1 MFSSILATPRITTT
15 LIPLNICP
23 IEYCQTTKPTP
34 VVNIIETRPEQNILT
49 DKSKDNVTTHLIG
62 DWIIRES
69 CESFRR
75 KENERFTPINQPLN
89 QEKKINT
96 NEAIIPHSALSPNVM
111 EWTVSSVSMISDEF
125 FKQVTIRS

>member
-1 MFSSILATPRITTT
+1 MNLKSILLQISATPRVTTT

-23 IEYCQTTKPTP
+23 IEYCQTAKPTP
-34 VVNIIETRPEQNILT
+34 VVHIRETRPEQNVST

-75 KENERFTPINQPLN
+75 KENERFTPINQPLI
-89 QEKKINT
+89 QEKKISS
-96 NEAIIPHSALSPNVM
+96 NESITPYSFASSNVL
-111 EWTVSSVSMISDEF
+111 EWTVSSFSRIFDDFSS
-125 FKQVTIRS
+125 K